1 MSIALREQL
10 LSKII
15 GAGFSERELDW
26 LTAMHGLISTPDA
39 PVGHVE
45 LLNVVLKSPDFFS
58 RKPETLDGNVERSAP
73 LLGLTRAQFVAAG
86 LKHLPLLAQKPET
99 LNANVERSAAQF
111 GLTRTQFIAV
121 ALKHPPLFSLKPE
134 TLDDNVERSAALLGL
149 TRVQFVGAALK
160 HPPLFYL
167 KPETLNANVERS
179 ATLLGLTRTQF
190 VAVALKQ
197 SRLFARKPETLNDNV
212 ERSAALLGLTRTQFL
227 GAALKQPQ
235 LFSRKPEKL
244 NENVERSATLL
255 GLTRTQFVGAALKQ
269 PQLFYLKP
277 ETLNGKKPYIMR
289 IAEAV
294 SDPREFSHLAL
305 LSPVALGRSRK
316 YLHARY
322 VVAKLDLKRGAFS
335 TIINGIS
342 NARATGLIVDHFQR
356 QIERTGTGV
365 RALQVMH
372 AQGLITTLPIGIASI
387 ERPPRRPRGTP
398 DPRPLPPR

>member
-1 MSIALREQL
+1 
-10 LSKII
+10 
-15 GAGFSERELDW
+15 
-26 LTAMHGLISTPDA
+26 MHGLISTPDA

-190 VAVALKQ
+190 V
-197 SRLFARKPETLNDNV
+197 
-212 ERSAALLGLTRTQFL
+212 
-227 GAALKQPQ
+227 
-235 LFSRKPEKL
+235 
-244 NENVERSATLL
+244 
-255 GLTRTQFVGAALKQ
+255 GAALKQ